1 MLYLAV
7 LRVNKPKL
15 YIQKLRIRFS
25 TSRGRCKNSKASP
38 TDVLRRDSE
47 REWGKLEIRLITSLK
62 PARLVREDFL
72 GAQEDIISIR
82 VRKDL
87 FMV

>member
-15 YIQKLRIRFS
+15 YIQKLHIWFT

-38 TDVLRRDSE
+38 TDVLRDSE
-47 REWGKLEIRLITSLK
+47 REWGKLQIRLITPLK
-62 PARLVREDFL
+62 PARLVKE
-72 GAQEDIISIR
+72 E
-82 VRKDL
+82 
-87 FMV
+87 